1 LHKFRFFNRLNR
13 AQLANRDVARHAQ
26 QARQHRARRALDS
39 QPAARFARVL
49 RTALDNNNGNHMNL
63 ELNGDAFAQNATEDD
78 LTRCLDSFFSAAH
91 DSFVILSDKQGFV
104 QVAKNKSGEFILE
117 RQDGSTEKHFRCSKE
132 NLSQQ
137 NIRATFSRFLVKGEA
152 LASELP
158 WERVILDD
166 DSESEPGT
174 PLTLKHMIVLL
185 VIVAAFLVYSLI
197 KTFV

>member
-1 LHKFRFFNRLNR
+1 
-13 AQLANRDVARHAQ
+13 
-26 QARQHRARRALDS
+26 
-39 QPAARFARVL
+39 
-49 RTALDNNNGNHMNL
+49 MNL
-63 ELNGDAFAQNATEDD
+63 ELNGDAFAQNATESD
-78 LTRCLDSFFSAAH
+78 LVRCLDSFFSAAQ
-91 DSFVILSDKQGFV
+91 DSFVILSDKEGFV
-104 QVAKNKSGEFILE
+104 QVGKNKRGGFVLE
-117 RQDGSTEKHFRCSKE
+117 RQDGSTEKHFRCSNE

-137 NIRATFSRFLVKGEA
+137 DIRATFSRFIVKSDA

-166 DSESEPGT
+166 DDDSDSESAT